1 MPVYADPTLPAVSD
15 LAAEGVE
22 ILPLSDAPA
31 DALRVGLLNLMPL
44 KEMAETDMLRVLSST
59 QLPVVLTL
67 VSLRTHV
74 PRHTSPE
81 YMAAHY
87 EPWRDDMTRGFDGFI
102 VNGAPLERVA
112 FADVSYWPE
121 ICGIFD
127 SLRSASVPSLFIC
140 WAAFAAMYHH
150 YGIDKRLL
158 DRKISGVYPLS
169 LIHI

>member
-74 PRHTSPE
+74 PRHTSPD

-87 EPWRDDMTRGFDGFI
+87 EPWRDDMAPRIRRVYRQRCAARESGF
-102 VNGAPLERVA
+102 R
-112 FADVSYWPE
+112 
-121 ICGIFD
+121 
-127 SLRSASVPSLFIC
+127 R
-140 WAAFAAMYHH
+140 
-150 YGIDKRLL
+150 RQLL
-158 DRKISGVYPLS
+158 A
-169 LIHI
+169 